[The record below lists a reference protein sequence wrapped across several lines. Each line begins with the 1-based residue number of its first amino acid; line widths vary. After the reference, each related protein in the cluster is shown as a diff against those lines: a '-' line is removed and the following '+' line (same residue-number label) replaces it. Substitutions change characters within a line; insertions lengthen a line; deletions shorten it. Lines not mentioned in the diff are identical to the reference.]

1 MKIKTLITTSLE
13 LNENKKL
20 NNFLFA
26 GDWCFKDK
34 KFFQNDKK
42 IFNNIWDSQKEINKD
57 YFKIKKIHKKI
68 NNELSNYFFHL
79 HEKKI
84 SKKIWKN
91 LLFVWLTYYLFFYY
105 FKWKTISII
114 FKKNKKL
121 NFINYKVIKNTSHLD
136 SLDFYNISS
145 TSDIF
150 NYLAFKKIILYKKK
164 RKLIKVKI
172 LKKKNTLKD
181 NQITRKKSQKKLKF
195 STLKKMIIF
204 FQINFLNPKLL
215 ILDGINFKLSLLINL
230 FSFQF
235 PLIFKDV
242 FEWEK
247 EKIKIKDNVNKIKS
261 QKLKIKG
268 SEFEKFVMN
277 NIFDDIPLCF
287 TSGFKHLNA
296 LSEKIKLDPRVI
308 ISGTQHIHN
317 ELAKLWILKQKYI
330 KNKKLFVVSHGGG
343 HQNLSLTMYDYEHK
357 IGNYFFQWLDKKT
370 FFNFRLPN
378 TKYLFNIKK
387 RIKNSEK
394 IVFVGNELKS
404 YINRISPGPM
414 SISSANAIKDLE
426 IICQNVDT
434 NIKSKIFYAPK
445 KKMINFFFE
454 KLSKILNKKQI
465 LPNSELDTHIKLSKL
480 VICTYPQT
488 TFFDAIMSGP
498 TILVYNPKLWKQ
510 YKELDKPYKFLKE
523 NNIIFDNPKDAANHI
538 NNIWKDIDEW
548 WLKED
553 VINARNMF
561 LKEFN
566 LPPKN
571 NFSDIFKCLKIFKN
585 V

>member
-34 KFFQNDKK
+34 KFFQADKK
-42 IFNNIWDSQKEINKD
+42 IFNNIWDSQQEINKD

-79 HEKKI
+79 HEKKV

-105 FKWKTISII
+105 FKWKTISTI

-121 NFINYKVIKNTSHLD
+121 NFINYKIIKNTSHLD
-136 SLDFYNISS
+136 SEDFYNISS

-172 LKKKNTLKD
+172 LKKNNKLKD
-181 NQITRKKSQKKLKF
+181 NQITKKKSQKNLRFPTFKKL
-195 STLKKMIIF
+195 IIF

-215 ILDGINFKLSLLINL
+215 ILDGINFKLSFLINL

-242 FEWEK
+242 FEWKK
-247 EKIKIKDNVNKIKS
+247 EKIKIKDNVNQIKL

-268 SEFEKFVMN
+268 SEFEKFVIN

-296 LSEKIKLDPRVI
+296 LSDKIKLDPRVI
-308 ISGTQHIHN
+308 ISGTQHVHN
-317 ELAKLWILKQKYI
+317 ELAKLWLLKQKYI
-330 KNKKLFVVSHGGG
+330 KNKKLFIVSHGGG

-387 RIKNSEK
+387 RAKNSEK

-414 SISSANAIKDLE
+414 SISSANIIKDLE
-426 IICQNVDT
+426 TICQNVDT

-445 KKMINFFFE
+445 KEMINFFFE
-454 KLSKILNKKQI
+454 KLSRILKKKQI
-465 LPNSELDTHIKLSKL
+465 LPNSELDTHIKHSKL

-498 TILVYNPKLWKQ
+498 TILVYNPKLWRQ
-510 YKELDKPYKFLKE
+510 YKKLDKSYKSLKE

-538 NNIWKDIDEW
+538 NKIWKDIDQW
-548 WLKED
+548 WQKED
-553 VINARNMF
+553 VINAKNLF